1 MNKNRNSGIGI
12 RDSEKI
18 KIKNIYP
25 NPEIQTP
32 DPGKK
37 MEERITSPIA
47 AGEDIKYENTLRPKG
62 FSEFVGQNKVKEN
75 LGVFIKAAK
84 ERGDVLD
91 HVLFHG
97 PPGIGKTTL
106 AYILANEMG
115 VNIRATSGP
124 VIERAGDLAGI
135 LTNLEEGDILFIDE
149 IHRLSRNIEEYLY
162 SGMEDF
168 CIDIMIGE
176 GPKAKSVKI
185 PLKRFTLVGA
195 TTRVGLLTSP
205 LRNRFGIMHRLDY
218 YAPEE
223 LKAIIERAARLVNTE
238 ITEEGAGEIA
248 KRSRGTPRV
257 ANRLL
262 RRIRDFAQVAGKGII
277 DMEISKHALDRMD
290 VDEEG
295 LDEMDKN
302 ILEVIITKFAGGPV
316 GLKSLSIAVG
326 EESDTIEEVYES
338 FLVRKGFIKKTSQ
351 GRTATELAYKH
362 MGIKIKPG
370 RANLF

>member
-1 MNKNRNSGIGI
+1 
-12 RDSEKI
+12 
-18 KIKNIYP
+18 
-25 NPEIQTP
+25 
-32 DPGKK
+32 

-223 LKAIIERAARLVNTE
+223 LKAIIERAARLINTE
-238 ITEEGAGEIA
+238 ITEDGAEEIA

-262 RRIRDFAQVAGKGII
+262 RRIRDYAQVKGKGVI

-295 LDEMDKN
+295 LDEMDKK

-362 MGIKIKPG
+362 MGIKMNPG
-370 RANLF
+370 STNLF